1 MKSAKRD
8 EDDNTGDEWGRVHT
22 SVSPHGPPAGP
33 HGRPEDT
40 FARQRP
46 RLLAIA
52 YGMLGSVTQ
61 AEGVVRC
68 VRLRWPA
75 TDHALAA
82 DARVYLT
89 TATTRLSISLAQSV
103 RSRRESYIGP
113 WLPEPLDTGDDAGT
127 GAVPSEPVEFS
138 VLLMLERLA
147 LAERAAFVLRDRL
160 ASPYPEI
167 AAVLGVD
174 EAHARH
180 LVHSARQHLATDR
193 GADPERREDTAGRP
207 LEDDDAE
214 DYEAA

>member
-1 MKSAKRD
+1 M
-8 EDDNTGDEWGRVHT
+8 
-22 SVSPHGPPAGP
+22 SPHGPPAGP

-46 RLLAIA
+46 RLLGIA
-52 YGMLGSVTQ
+52 YGMLGSITQ
-61 AEGVVRC
+61 AEGVVRH
-68 VRLRWPA
+68 VRLRWQA
-75 TDHALAA
+75 TDHALVA
-82 DARVYLT
+82 DPQAYLT
-89 TATTRLSISLAQSV
+89 RATTRLSIRLAQSV

-113 WLPEPLDTGDDAGT
+113 WLPEPLGTGDAAGT
-127 GAVPSEPVEFS
+127 GAVHSESVEFG
-138 VLLMLERLA
+138 VLLMLERLD
-147 LAERAAFVLRDRL
+147 LAERAALVLRDGL

-174 EAHARH
+174 ETRARH

-207 LEDDDAE
+207 REDDDAE